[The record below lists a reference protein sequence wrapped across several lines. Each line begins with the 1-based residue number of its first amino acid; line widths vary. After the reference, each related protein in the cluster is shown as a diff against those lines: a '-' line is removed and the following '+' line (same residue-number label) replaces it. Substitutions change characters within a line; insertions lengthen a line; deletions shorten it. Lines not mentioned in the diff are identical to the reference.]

1 MPAELLWSMLAC
13 VMMVVLTVL
22 VHYEGL
28 RLITDLLVPRLHIP
42 PRQEMVFVIFG
53 VFLAHTLEVWLFAL
67 CYVLLVKTGVGHF
80 AGIMDGSI
88 IDYMYFSA
96 VSYTSLGIGDV
107 YPMGGLRLL
116 TGVEAL
122 CGLLM
127 IGWSASYTY
136 LCMERLWKLHP
147 PRQR

>member
-1 MPAELLWSMLAC
+1 MPSELLLSMLAC
-13 VMMVVLTVL
+13 IAMVMLTVL
-22 VHYEGL
+22 VHYESL
-28 RLITDLLVPRLHIP
+28 RLITDTLVPRLRRP

-67 CYVLLVKTGVGHF
+67 CYMLMVSNGIGHF
-80 AGIMDGSI
+80 AGVMEGSV
-88 IDYMYFSA
+88 IDYMYFSV

-127 IGWSASYTY
+127 ISWSASYTY

-147 PRQR
+147 GRQR